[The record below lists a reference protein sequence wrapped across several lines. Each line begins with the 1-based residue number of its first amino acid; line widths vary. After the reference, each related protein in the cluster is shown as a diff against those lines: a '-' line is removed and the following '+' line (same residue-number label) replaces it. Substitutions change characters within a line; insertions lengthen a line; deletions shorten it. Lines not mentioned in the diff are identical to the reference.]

1 VSDVDYPWTAKS
13 RSVPDGRRI
22 QIYGDDA
29 PLSFR
34 EYLNLLQQD
43 GGFHAWYAELLRG
56 TAYDAFFWEHPP
68 LKRSNLDSQ
77 AEFVLIDSPALA
89 RIDPDPSPFRSHF
102 RDDAEIVAFPSLGG
116 DALLIAP
123 APREPLIACAH
134 LASFVRNATASQV
147 QDLWREVGRAMREA
161 VSNRNLWLSTSG
173 LGVSWLHVRL
183 DSYPKY
189 YQHRP
194 YAETG

>member
-1 VSDVDYPWTAKS
+1 VSDVDYPWSAKS

-34 EYLNLLQQD
+34 EYLNLLQHD
-43 GGFHAWYAELLRG
+43 GDFHAWYTELLRG
-56 TAYDAFFWEHPP
+56 IAYDAFFWEHPP

-102 RDDAEIVAFPSLGG
+102 RDDAEIVVFPSLGG

-123 APREPLIACAH
+123 APCEPLIAYAH

-147 QDLWREVGRAMREA
+147 QDLWREVGRAMRET